1 MDQSPIKIEWR
12 WGALAALAISIIALY
27 PQINLWIARGSAWQ
41 GSYVLTQGDEVAY
54 SAYINALI
62 DGRPRRND
70 PFNGRDDLPGKPTY
84 ESLFSI
90 QFVPA
95 YVIALPA
102 RALGLSTS
110 TVFIWLILI
119 GAITSSLAIFWL
131 LAALTGDSKLAGTG
145 VLFTLCFG
153 ALAAAQGV
161 ARLMLAGQRVHDM
174 FSFLRRYQPSLVFP
188 LFFVFCLLVWRAL
201 TSNSARSRVIFSVL
215 AGSLFSVLVF
225 SYFFMWTAVAAWLA
239 GLFLFWLLFRRQEI
253 YRLLV
258 TGGIVGVF
266 AAASVLPFFV
276 MLSHRNT
283 SMDQT
288 QLLLFTHSP
297 DLLYPPEILG
307 FVVLAVMAFAWR
319 RKLIDVSEPLV
330 LFTAACALMPFLVFN
345 QQIVTGRSLQPIHYK
360 VFIANYVALL
370 SIVLLFSVLWRARDA
385 GRAIP
390 ARALLFVT
398 IAALGW
404 GIVEVSDITS
414 RDAAQARLRDD
425 VMPVSRRLSAMIKED
440 GSFAAALA
448 GQAPYPVAYVSTLDV
463 SKSIP
468 SDSAV
473 AVLWA
478 LHTSASGVSLTE
490 SKERF
495 YQYMYYSGLGPKE
508 VATAMAQRRFIVL
521 APLFGVERVIE
532 GLTPNPKPISLD
544 EMGEELRRYTDYAD
558 HFSIAQ
564 ATHPQLSFVVV
575 PNGEAQ
581 PNFGNLEKWY
591 ERDAGEKVGIFTI
604 YRVKLKP
611 AAAQ

>member
-1 MDQSPIKIEWR
+1 MSQGQTRIEWR
-12 WGALAALAISIIALY
+12 WGVLAALAMSIIALC

-95 YVIALPA
+95 YAIALPA

-110 TVFIWLILI
+110 TVFIWLMLI

-131 LAALTGDSKLAGTG
+131 LATLTGDSKLAGAG

-153 ALAAAQGV
+153 ALAAAQGA

-201 TSNSARSRVIFSVL
+201 TAQRARSRFVFSLL
-215 AGSLFSVLVF
+215 AGALFSVIVF
-225 SYFFMWTAVAAWLA
+225 SYFFMWTAAAAWLA
-239 GLFLFWLLFRRQEI
+239 GLLLLWLLFRRDEVN
-253 YRLLV
+253 RVLV
-258 TGGIVGVF
+258 TGGIIGVF
-266 AAASVLPFFV
+266 AAASVLPFFL

-288 QLLLFTHSP
+288 QLLLFTHAP
-297 DLLYPPEILG
+297 DLLYPPEIIG
-307 FVVLAVMAFAWR
+307 FVVLAIMAFAWR
-319 RKLIDVSEPLV
+319 RKLIEIREPAV

-345 QQIVTGRSLQPIHYK
+345 QQIVSGRSLQPIHYK

-370 SIVLLFSVLWRARDA
+370 SIVLLFSVLWQARYA
-385 GRAIP
+385 ARVIP
-390 ARALLFVT
+390 TRALALAA

-404 GIVEVSDITS
+404 GIVEVSDITK
-414 RDAAQARLRDD
+414 RDAEQARLRDD
-425 VMPVSRRLSAMIKED
+425 VIPVARRLSAMIKSD
-440 GSFAAALA
+440 GSFAAARA
-448 GQAPYPVAYVSTLDV
+448 GQAPYPVVYVSTLDV

-478 LHTSASGVSLTE
+478 LHTPASGVSLSE

-495 YQYMYYSGLGPKE
+495 YQYMYYSGLSPKE
-508 VATAMAQRRFIVL
+508 VATGMAERRFIVL
-521 APLFGVERVIE
+521 APLFGVERIIE
-532 GLTPNPKPISLD
+532 GLTPDPKPITID
-544 EMGEELRRYTDYAD
+544 EMREELRRYTDFSD
-558 HFSIAQ
+558 HFSIEQ
-564 ATHPQLSFVVV
+564 AIHPQLSFVVV

-604 YRVKLKP
+604 YRVKLKT
-611 AAAQ
+611 AAMQ